1 MHLTLAFIETK
12 GFVGAVEAA
21 DAMTKTASVK
31 IINYKKI
38 GDGFVTVLIE
48 GELSDCQAAI
58 ESGSAAASR
67 VGELISSGIIPRPL
81 EDLSLFKSPGIKRKT
96 GIKPNP
102 KLNKEKNTTDII
114 TLIKK
119 AGDGITVEELQEITK
134 ESKEVIRQLLK
145 KLMDEDKV
153 EKIHRKHYWIT

>member
-1 MHLTLAFIETK
+1 MHFTLAFIETK

-31 IINYKKI
+31 IISYKKI

-67 VGELISSGIIPRPL
+67 IGELISSGIIPRPL
-81 EDLSLFKSPGIKRKT
+81 EDLSLFKSPQIKKEIENKPK
-96 GIKPNP
+96 IKP
-102 KLNKEKNTTDII
+102 KKIIHKTDII
-114 TLIKK
+114 TIIKQ
-119 AGDGITVEELQEITK
+119 AVDGITIEELQKLTK
-134 ESKEVIRQLLK
+134 KSKEEIRQLLK

-153 EKIHRKHYWIT
+153 EKIHKNHFWIS